1 MATMLTLGCL
11 NFYSFKEAEVWG
23 FEFWNMKVIAL
34 IALVFSCSYGL
45 VNGKVELL
53 TYQAGFAD
61 STAAG
66 EGNSF
71 LPGETF
77 IEDSSGG

>member
-1 MATMLTLGCL
+1 
-11 NFYSFKEAEVWG
+11 
-23 FEFWNMKVIAL
+23 MKVIAV
-34 IALVFSCSYGL
+34 IALVFSCSYL

-53 TYQAGFAD
+53 TYQAGFD